1 MVNFEQAQLQSLS
14 ALQNQLRRDIN
25 SYQPEPEYQEKDST
39 KAEVMRKDDVDWDPS
54 TSYTNFTTPGC
65 TLWWLDW

>member
-25 SYQPEPEYQEKDST
+25 SYQPEPEYEEKDST
-39 KAEVMRKDDVDWDPS
+39 KAEVIRKDDVD
-54 TSYTNFTTPGC
+54 
-65 TLWWLDW
+65 